1 MAVAR
6 SVERAGRRAVGAPPP
21 PPAPRQL
28 PTALPAGWEH
38 AWNAQSSQLMAK
50 LHQLRSSLEELA
62 LDIPTFDCREHLS
75 DLVSAA
81 DLASAPIHRWY
92 SYKEGFS
99 PRLPHVLLELLPD
112 VGRQVV
118 ADTFGGI
125 GTTPLTLQFAEHV
138 ETAVGVE
145 YSPFA
150 HFVGA
155 TKLAWTDLQPARL
168 ERHANRLARFPMSDA
183 PLPDLK
189 SFHDDRI
196 FPASV
201 ALALVSVRNTIQADK
216 KLARQERDFLLL
228 GLASIVE
235 DVSGAVKDG
244 RALRLV
250 NGRQRTPKALRP
262 QKNAIAGTEVAAVLL
277 NQWRAMIEDLNTMSP
292 LRDLV
297 SASASHHRGDARDL
311 SSVGGVDDAILTPA
325 TVDCFIFSPPYLN
338 CIDYTEVYK
347 LELWLLEF
355 VKTQE
360 SFRNLRL
367 GTLRS
372 HPSVEF
378 PATHRFH
385 GRRDTPVIQ
394 TVEALANFVEAEH
407 ARPNMGRMIR
417 NYFEDMFAA
426 FVEQIRVLRPG
437 GASACVVANSTF
449 SRREKVDNQWHE
461 LWRLPVPSD
470 LILAGLAKLAGF
482 AEVEIWDA
490 RALRPRNVENGAAR
504 ESVLIARKSS
514 ALNRRPVGHSS

>member
-6 SVERAGRRAVGAPPP
+6 PAARAGRRDGGVPSPPD
-21 PPAPRQL
+21 APRQL
-28 PTALPAGWEH
+28 PTALPAGWEQ
-38 AWNAQSSQLMAK
+38 AWSALRAPIVER
-50 LHQLRSSLEELA
+50 LHELRSSLEELA
-62 LDIPTFDCREHLS
+62 LDIPTFDRRERLS

-99 PRLPHVLLELLPD
+99 PRLPHLLLELLPD
-112 VGRQVV
+112 VARRVV
-118 ADTFGGI
+118 ADTFGGV
-125 GTTPLTLQFAEHV
+125 GTTPLTLQFAEDV
-138 ETAVGVE
+138 ETVVGVE

-168 ERHANRLARFPMSDA
+168 GRHALRLARFPPSNA
-183 PLPDLK
+183 PLPELK

-196 FPASV
+196 FPPSV
-201 ALALVSVRNTIQADK
+201 AQALVSVRHAIQVDK
-216 KLARQERDFLLL
+216 KLAVHERDFLLL

-235 DVSGAVKDG
+235 DVSGVVKDG
-244 RALRLV
+244 RALRVV
-250 NGRQRTPKALRP
+250 NGRRRTPKALRP
-262 QKNAIAGTEVAAVLL
+262 QRDAVTGTEVAAVLL
-277 NQWRAMIEDLNTMSP
+277 NQWRAMIEDLNTMAP
-292 LRDLV
+292 LRTLV
-297 SASASHHRGDARDL
+297 ATDASHHRGDARDL
-311 SSVGGVDDAILTPA
+311 SSVRAGHDAVLPPVS
-325 TVDCFIFSPPYLN
+325 VDCFIYSPPYLN

-355 VKTQE
+355 VKSQDA
-360 SFRNLRL
+360 FRNLRL

-378 PATHRFH
+378 PATLRFEKH
-385 GRRDTPVIQ
+385 DNAPVVRAIQ
-394 TVEALANFVEAEH
+394 QLASFVEGEH
-407 ARPNMGRMIR
+407 LRPNMGRMIR

-437 GASACVVANSTF
+437 GASACIVANSTF
-449 SRREKVDNQWHE
+449 SRREKVDGQWNE

-470 LILAGLAKLAGF
+470 LILAGLAQLAGF
-482 AEVEIWDA
+482 TDVELWDA

-504 ESVLIARKSS
+504 ESVLIARKPLG
-514 ALNRRPVGHSS
+514 ANRPSVSRS